1 MSDPK
6 AFKSLLN
13 EGQIVEAIRNAESK
27 TSAEIRVFISN
38 KPTDEPVA
46 AAQAALVSLGMNRTA
61 ARNGVLIFVAPCSK
75 KFAVIGDA
83 GIHEKCGN
91 PFWQQVAV
99 AMTGYF
105 QKSEFTAGIIHGIA
119 RAGEIL
125 ATHFPRQ
132 SDDKNEL
139 PDEIAHD

>member
-1 MSDPK
+1 MSAPQEFQ
-6 AFKSLLN
+6 ALLN
-13 EGQIVEAIRNAESK
+13 KGQIVEAIHNAESK

-38 KPTDEPVA
+38 KQIDEPVA
-46 AAQAALVSLGMNRTA
+46 TAQAAFVSLGMNQTA
-61 ARNGVLIFVAPCSK
+61 ARNGVLIFVAPCSQ

-83 GIHEKCGN
+83 RIHEKCGDL
-91 PFWQQVAV
+91 FWQQLAV

-105 QKSEFTAGIIHGIA
+105 QKSEFTAGIMHGIA
-119 RAGEIL
+119 CAGEIL

>member
-6 AFKSLLN
+6 EFKELLN
-13 EGQIVEAIRNAESK
+13 EGQIVAAIRNAESK

-38 KPTDEPVA
+38 KQIEEPVA
-46 AAQAALVSLGMNRTA
+46 SAQAAFVSLGMNQTS
-61 ARNGVLIFVAPCSK
+61 ARNGVLIFVAPCSQ

-83 GIHEKCGN
+83 GIHEKCGD
-91 PFWQQVAV
+91 PFWQELAA

-105 QKSEFTAGIIHGIA
+105 QKSEFTAGIIHGIT

-139 PDEIAHD
+139 PDEIGHD